1 MYSIGEKYWTW
12 HRKSIKRVA
21 LSDAFIA
28 QLKLDFLDYI
38 RSEKG
43 LSPNTIEAYGRDI
56 SLFGSFLNG
65 KHWKEVVPED
75 ILAFLGLLKGKGYA
89 SSSICRTLVAVKVFF
104 RFLKKE
110 GEVTLDLG
118 RYFDTPKLW
127 QLIPEVL
134 SIEEVD
140 ALLAQPNKTDDPL
153 GVRDRAILEL
163 LYATGMRVSE
173 LCGLRLN
180 DLSDT
185 FVKVRGKGKK
195 ERIIPVGKK
204 ATQAVDDYLLRF
216 RGEVKEE
223 NGPLFISSRGKPI
236 DRVTVWNRVKVYARS
251 AGIAKSISP
260 HTLRH
265 SFATHLLENGAD
277 LRLIQDMLG
286 HEDIGTTDRYTHVT
300 GNRLKVAFK
309 AFHPRP

>member
-1 MYSIGEKYWTW
+1 
-12 HRKSIKRVA
+12 
-21 LSDAFIA
+21 LSDTFNR
-28 QLKLDFLDYI
+28 LRLDFLDYI

-43 LSPNTIEAYGRDI
+43 LSSHTIEAYGRDI
-56 SLFGSFLNG
+56 ETFAESLAVKN
-65 KHWKEVVPED
+65 WKEVTSEE
-75 ILAFLGLLKGKGYA
+75 ILNFLSQLKNKKYA
-89 SSSICRTLVAVKVFF
+89 SSSICRMLVAVKVFF

-110 GEVTLDLG
+110 GEISVDLG
-118 RYFDTPKLW
+118 RYFETPKIW
-127 QLIPEVL
+127 QLVPEVL
-134 SIEEVD
+134 TTDEID
-140 ALLAQPNKTDDPL
+140 ALLAQPRTQDAL
-153 GVRDRAILEL
+153 GARDKAILEL

-173 LCGLRLN
+173 LCSLHVT

-195 ERIIPVGKK
+195 ERMIPVGKK
-204 ATQAVDDYLLRF
+204 AIEAVDYYLVHF
-216 RGEVKEE
+216 RGEVREE
-223 NGPLFISSRGKPI
+223 NGPLFISPRGKPI
-236 DRVTVWNRVKVYARS
+236 DRITVYNRVKVYARS
-251 AGIAKSISP
+251 AGILKTISP

-300 GNRLKVAFK
+300 GNRLKAAFK

>member
-1 MYSIGEKYWTW
+1 MPDAQNRSI
-12 HRKSIKRVA
+12 
-21 LSDAFIA
+21 LN
-28 QLKLDFLDYI
+28 FLDYI
-38 RSEKG
+38 LSEKG
-43 LSPNTIEAYGRDI
+43 LSPHTIEAYGRDI
-56 SLFGSFLNG
+56 GAFKAFLG
-65 KHWKEVVPED
+65 EKSWQEVVPED
-75 ILAFLGLLKGKGYA
+75 VLAFLGHLQEKKNA
-89 SSSICRTLVAVKVFF
+89 PSSVCRKLVAIKVFF

-110 GEVTLDLG
+110 GDIFLDLG

-134 SIEEVD
+134 TVSEVD
-140 ALLAQPNKTDDPL
+140 ALLAQPQEEDPL
-153 GVRDRAILEL
+153 GSRDKAILEL

-173 LCGLRLN
+173 LCGLKLN

-195 ERIIPVGKK
+195 ERLIPVGRK
-204 ATQAVDDYLLRF
+204 AGEAIDRYLLHH
-216 RGEVKEE
+216 RGEVKEG
-223 NGPLFISSRGKPI
+223 NGPLFITSRGKPI
-236 DRVTVWNRVKVYARS
+236 DRIAVWSRVKAYARS

-286 HEDIGTTDRYTHVT
+286 HEDIATTDRYTHVS
-300 GNRLKVAFK
+300 GSRLKTAFK

>member
-1 MYSIGEKYWTW
+1 MPNESAN
-12 HRKSIKRVA
+12 R
-21 LSDAFIA
+21 
-28 QLKLDFLDYI
+28 LKLDFLDYI

-43 LSPNTIEAYGRDI
+43 LSPHTIEAYGRDI
-56 SLFGSFLNG
+56 SLFGSLLNG

-89 SSSICRTLVAVKVFF
+89 SSSICRTLVAIKVFF

-110 GEVTLDLG
+110 GEMTLDLG
-118 RYFDTPKLW
+118 RYFDTPKIW

-134 SIEEVD
+134 SVEEVD
-140 ALLAQPNKTDDPL
+140 ALLAQPKTDDSL
-153 GVRDRAILEL
+153 GSRDKAILEL

-173 LCGLRLN
+173 LCGLSLN

-185 FVKVRGKGKK
+185 FVKVKGKGKK

-204 ATQAVDDYLLRF
+204 AMTAIDDYLLRF
-216 RGEVKEE
+216 RGEMKEE
-223 NGPLFISSRGKPI
+223 NGPLFISPRGKPI
-236 DRVTVWNRVKVYARS
+236 DRITVWNRVKAYARS

-265 SFATHLLENGAD
+265 SFATHLLDNGAD

-300 GNRLKVAFK
+300 GNRLKAAFK

>member
-1 MYSIGEKYWTW
+1 L
-12 HRKSIKRVA
+12 R
-21 LSDAFIA
+21 
-28 QLKLDFLDYI
+28 LDFLDYI

-43 LSPNTIEAYGRDI
+43 LSPHTIEAYGRDI
-56 SLFGSFLNG
+56 QSFADSLAIQDWKQVTPEHILGFLSR
-65 KHWKEVVPED
+65 
-75 ILAFLGLLKGKGYA
+75 LKSKNYA
-89 SSSICRTLVAVKVFF
+89 SSSICRMLVAVKVFF
-104 RFLKKE
+104 RFMKKE
-110 GEVTLDLG
+110 GEISLDLG
-118 RYFDTPKLW
+118 RYFETPKLW

-134 SIEEVD
+134 SAEEVD
-140 ALLAQPNKTDDPL
+140 ALLAQPKTEDCI
-153 GVRDRAILEL
+153 GARDKAIFEL

-173 LCGLRLN
+173 LCSLRIT

-185 FVKVRGKGKK
+185 FVKVKGKGKK

-204 ATQAVDDYLLRF
+204 AIEAVDHYLLHF
-216 RGEVKEE
+216 RGEAKEDNE
-223 NGPLFISSRGKPI
+223 PLFISPRGRPI
-236 DRVTVWNRVKVYARS
+236 DRITVYNRLKAYARS

-300 GNRLKVAFK
+300 GNRLKAAFK

>member
-1 MYSIGEKYWTW
+1 ML
-12 HRKSIKRVA
+12 R
-21 LSDAFIA
+21 
-28 QLKLDFLDYI
+28 DFLDYI

-43 LSPNTIEAYGRDI
+43 LSPHTVEAYGRDI
-56 SLFGSFLNG
+56 TAFEKFAQKSF
-65 KHWKEVVPED
+65 KEVQPED
-75 ILAFLGLLKGKGYA
+75 ILGFISYLRAKAFA
-89 SSSICRTLVAVKVFF
+89 SSTICRMLVAVKVFF

-110 GEVTLDLG
+110 GEIKVDLG
-118 RYFDTPKLW
+118 RYFDTPKMW

-134 SIEEVD
+134 TTEEVE
-140 ALLAQPNKTDDPL
+140 ALLAQPKGDDAI
-153 GVRDRAILEL
+153 GARDKAVLEL

-173 LCGLRLN
+173 LCGLRIN

-204 ATQAVDDYLLRF
+204 AIEAVDRYLLQF
-216 RGEVKEE
+216 RGEVREE
-223 NGPLFISSRGKPI
+223 NGPLFVSLRGKPL
-236 DRVTVWNRVKVYARS
+236 DRITVWNRVKTYAKS
-251 AGIAKSISP
+251 AGIVKSISP

-300 GNRLKVAFK
+300 GNRLKTAFK